1 MCVALR
7 LPNLKH
13 LYYLVI
19 LHKEQHFARAAQ
31 KCNVSQST
39 LSAAIQNLE
48 DSLGQQLLEREHKT
62 FVFTHFGESLVEK
75 SQLLLSQTQDWISF
89 AQSGGEWQAGHVKIG
104 VIPTIAP
111 FLFEGLITTIS
122 ASLPKLSLE
131 LIEDT
136 TDNLT
141 AKLME
146 GEVDLL
152 VLALPMNTPG
162 CKQLLLGQDPFHL
175 IAHKEKAKKMS
186 KDMQIDEL
194 PDNSIFLLHKE
205 HCLTGHAVSACGL
218 AHKAQV
224 SSLTASSLYTL
235 VSLVNSQMGYTF
247 LPAMAL
253 EHGILKA
260 TNVEALP
267 VTNDAFR
274 EIGLVWRNGTTRV
287 QLFRKIA
294 ALLAPLMPKPAL
306 VD

>member
-1 MCVALR
+1 LR

-13 LYYLVI
+13 LYYLTV
-19 LHKEQHFARAAQ
+19 LHKEQHFARAAE
-31 KCNVSQST
+31 KCSVSQST

-62 FVFTHFGESLVEK
+62 FVFTDFGIDLVEK
-75 SQLLLSQTQDWISF
+75 SKHLLSQTQEWMAF
-89 AQSGGEWQAGHVKIG
+89 AQSSGDWQSGNVKIG

-111 FLFEGLITTIS
+111 FLFEPLINTMHDH
-122 ASLPKLSLE
+122 LPKLSLQ

-136 TDNLT
+136 TDNLL
-141 AKLME
+141 AKLMD
-146 GEVDLL
+146 GDVDLL
-152 VLALPMNTPG
+152 VLALPMKTPG

-175 IAHKEKAKKMS
+175 IAHKDKAKQLPPNV
-186 KDMQIDEL
+186 QIEQL
-194 PDNSIFLLHKE
+194 PENSIFLLQKE

-253 EHGILKA
+253 QHGILKG
-260 TNVEALP
+260 TSVEALT

-287 QLFRKIA
+287 QLFRQIA
-294 ALLAPLMPKPAL
+294 TLLAPLMPSPVLLK
-306 VD
+306 

>member
-1 MCVALR
+1 MR

-13 LYYLVI
+13 LYYLTV
-19 LHKEQHFARAAQ
+19 LHKEQHFARAAE
-31 KCNVSQST
+31 KCSVSQST

-62 FVFTHFGESLVEK
+62 FVFTDFGIDLVEK
-75 SQLLLSQTQDWISF
+75 SKHLLSQTQEWMAF
-89 AQSGGEWQAGHVKIG
+89 AQSSGDWQSGNVKIG

-111 FLFEGLITTIS
+111 FLFEPLINTMHDH
-122 ASLPKLSLE
+122 LPKLSLQ

-136 TDNLT
+136 TDNLL
-141 AKLME
+141 AKLMD
-146 GEVDLL
+146 GDVDLL
-152 VLALPMNTPG
+152 VLALPMKTPG

-175 IAHKEKAKKMS
+175 IAHKDKAKQLPPNV
-186 KDMQIDEL
+186 QIEQL
-194 PDNSIFLLHKE
+194 PENSIFLLQKE

-253 EHGILKA
+253 QHGILKG
-260 TNVEALP
+260 TSVEALT

-287 QLFRKIA
+287 QLFRQIA
-294 ALLAPLMPKPAL
+294 TLLAPLMPSPVLLK
-306 VD
+306 

>member
-1 MCVALR
+1 M
-7 LPNLKH
+7 
-13 LYYLVI
+13 
-19 LHKEQHFARAAQ
+19 LHKEQHFARAAE

-48 DSLGQQLLEREHKT
+48 DSLGQQLLEREHKA
-62 FVFTHFGESLVEK
+62 FVFTHFGEALVEK
-75 SQLLLSQTQDWISF
+75 SKILLSQTQDWVSF
-89 AQSGGEWQAGHVKIG
+89 AQSSGDWQSGNIKIG
-104 VIPTIAP
+104 IIPTIAP
-111 FLFEGLITTIS
+111 FLFEPLITALHS
-122 ASLPKLSLE
+122 SLPKLSLE
-131 LIEDT
+131 LLEDT

-152 VLALPMNTPG
+152 VLALPTKTPG

-175 IAHKEKAKKMS
+175 IAHEEKAKTLPKNV
-186 KDMQIDEL
+186 QIEEL
-194 PDNSIFLLHKE
+194 PENSIFLLQRE
-205 HCLTGHAVSACGL
+205 HCLTEHAVSACGL

-247 LPAMAL
+247 MPAMAL
-253 EHGILKA
+253 SHGILNG
-260 TNVEALP
+260 TNVEALAAS
-267 VTNDAFR
+267 NDAFR

-294 ALLAPLMPKPAL
+294 TLLAPLMPVPTDLK
-306 VD
+306 

>member
-1 MCVALR
+1 MR

-13 LYYLVI
+13 LHYLAV

-31 KCNVSQST
+31 KCSVSQST

-48 DSLGQQLLEREHKT
+48 DSLDQQLLEREHKN
-62 FVFTHFGESLVEK
+62 FVFTHFGEALVEK
-75 SQLLLSQTQDWISF
+75 SKHLLGQTQEWMAF
-89 AQSGGEWQAGHVKIG
+89 AQSSGDWQSGNVKIG

-111 FLFEGLITTIS
+111 FLFEPLINTMH
-122 ASLPKLSLE
+122 AHLPKLSLQ
-131 LIEDT
+131 LLEDT
-136 TDNLT
+136 TDNLLGN
-141 AKLME
+141 LMD

-152 VLALPMNTPG
+152 VLALPMKTPG

-175 IAHKEKAKKMS
+175 IAHEDKAKQLPHNV
-186 KDMQIDEL
+186 QIEQL
-194 PDNSIFLLHKE
+194 PENSIFLLQKE
-205 HCLTGHAVSACGL
+205 HCLTGHAVIACGL

-253 EHGILKA
+253 QHGILKG
-260 TNVEALP
+260 TSVEALS

-287 QLFRKIA
+287 QLFRQIA
-294 ALLAPLMPKPAL
+294 TLLAPLMPRPAVL
-306 VD
+306 T